1 MLSFSISFWDV
12 IKISYLA
19 ERPLKKG
26 IQGETEADFTDNFNV
41 KHWQN
46 SGTRKYHIE
55 FSNFNNP
62 WLNLFSIISILK
74 H

>member
-1 MLSFSISFWDV
+1 V

-62 WLNLFSIISILK
+62 
-74 H
+74 